1 MIENGTA
8 PYIPQWEGGAT
19 YDQLWQDKNIAQVRG
34 GECERE
40 GVRVSEGYLLQ

>member
-34 GECERE
+34 GGGGVRE
-40 GVRVSEGYLLQ
+40 GGSASE